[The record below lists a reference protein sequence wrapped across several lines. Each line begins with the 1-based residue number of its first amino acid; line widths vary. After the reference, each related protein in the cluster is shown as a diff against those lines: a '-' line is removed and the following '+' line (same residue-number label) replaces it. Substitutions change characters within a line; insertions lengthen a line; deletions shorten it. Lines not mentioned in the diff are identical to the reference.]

1 MVGVVGI
8 EPTLLTAYLAAA
20 LRDYK
25 FRPMA
30 NISNTPKK
38 VYENFHKQCIMY
50 YMKKCVNCQVDLLGK
65 QTKWCSIKCKLAVL
79 NSCHKKY
86 SNQQKIGQN
95 RKEHLIKLKGGSC
108 E

>member
-38 VYENFHKQCIMY
+38 FIKGSPSQIRTENRF
-50 YMKKCVNCQVDLLGK
+50 
-65 QTKWCSIKCKLAVL
+65 VL
-79 NSCHKKY
+79 SEAALPISVTGH
-86 SNQQKIGQN
+86 
-95 RKEHLIKLKGGSC
+95 
-108 E
+108 